1 MNDGMLYTIGELARL
16 TGLTVKAIRFY
27 ADRGI
32 VPPTDRSPAGYRR
45 YDADALA
52 RLELVRTLRALGLD
66 LHTIR
71 RVVEQ
76 EVSLREIAAAHA
88 DALAAQ
94 IRLLRLR
101 QAVLTTVARRG
112 STPEETNLMHRLA
125 ELTEDERRR
134 LIEEFLDSTFGGL
147 GTGHEFGA
155 AMGTMTPRLPEDPEP
170 AQVEAWVE
178 LAEQTSDAAFRA
190 GLRLLAEHHAAE
202 RSRNA
207 DAGVRPDLGAV
218 IQELV
223 GAAVRTGI
231 DPTSPQAAP
240 VVAEVVE
247 RWARAFGI
255 DDADGTGGT
264 DVRGELLR
272 WLEAVNDPRR
282 ERYLQLLAT
291 INGWSAPD
299 SLAPVFG
306 WLDQALRAP
315 TTATSTRT

>member
-1 MNDGMLYTIGELARL
+1 MNDGRLYTIGELARL

-66 LHTIR
+66 LPTIR
-71 RVVEQ
+71 RVVDH
-76 EVSLREIAAAHA
+76 EVSLQGIAAAHA
-88 DALAAQ
+88 EALAAQ

-112 STPEETNLMHRLA
+112 STPEETKLMHRLA

-134 LIEEFLDSTFGGL
+134 LVEEFLDSTFGDL
-147 GTGHEFGA
+147 GAEGEFA
-155 AMGTMTPRLPEDPEP
+155 AIMRTMTPCLPDNPEP

-178 LAEQTSDAAFRA
+178 LAELTGAPAFRT
-190 GLRLLAEHHAAE
+190 GLRRLAEHHAAE
-202 RSRNA
+202 RIR
-207 DAGVRPDLGAV
+207 DGDGGVRPDLA
-218 IQELV
+218 
-223 GAAVRTGI
+223 AAVRDLVTPALRTGI

-240 VVAEVVE
+240 VVAAV
-247 RWARAFGI
+247 I
-255 DDADGTGGT
+255 DRYAHTSGTEAD

-272 WLEAVNDPRR
+272 WLVAAKDPRR
-282 ERYLQLLAT
+282 ERYFQLLAL
-291 INGWSAPD
+291 INGWPAPD
-299 SLAPVFG
+299 SLAPVFS
-306 WLDQALRAP
+306 WLHQALRAP
-315 TTATSTRT
+315 AAVQP